1 MRLLPLL
8 LFCFAVWADESKEKT
23 KLPGGRSDLERG
35 EKLYQGHCALC
46 HGTGGDGGRGPSLLR
61 RRLTRAPDDTA
72 LVKVIEEGINGT
84 EMPGASQMSP
94 REHRQV
100 AAYVRSLSRV
110 PATPVPGDPKRGEQ
124 LYLGKGEC
132 AGCHAIN
139 GKGGTLGPEL
149 SDVGDRRSSAYLR
162 ASITDPEA
170 DVPRSFLQVRV
181 VAKSGRTITGE
192 RLNEDSF
199 SIQLRDYSGNLHSFL
214 KQDLA
219 EIHRDRGKSPMP
231 SYKDKFTGTE
241 LDDLIAYLVSL
252 REAK

>member
-1 MRLLPLL
+1 M
-8 LFCFAVWADESKEKT
+8 
-23 KLPGGRSDLERG
+23 
-35 EKLYQGHCALC
+35 
-46 HGTGGDGGRGPSLLR
+46 
-61 RRLTRAPDDTA
+61 RRL
-72 LVKVIEEGINGT
+72 
-84 EMPGASQMSP
+84 P
-94 REHRQV
+94 RH
-100 AAYVRSLSRV
+100 
-110 PATPVPGDPKRGEQ
+110 
-124 LYLGKGEC
+124 
-132 AGCHAIN
+132 
-139 GKGGTLGPEL
+139 
-149 SDVGDRRSSAYLR
+149 LR

>member
-46 HGTGGDGGRGPSLLR
+46 HGTGGDGR
-61 RRLTRAPDDTA
+61 R
-72 LVKVIEEGINGT
+72 
-84 EMPGASQMSP
+84 S
-94 REHRQV
+94 
-100 AAYVRSLSRV
+100 AYVR
-110 PATPVPGDPKRGEQ
+110 A
-124 LYLGKGEC
+124 
-132 AGCHAIN
+132 A
-139 GKGGTLGPEL
+139 
-149 SDVGDRRSSAYLR
+149 
-162 ASITDPEA
+162 ITDPEA
-170 DVPRSFLQVRV
+170 DVPRSFLQVRA

-199 SIQLRDYSGNLHSFL
+199 SIQIRDYSGSLHSFL